1 MTDLQLNSSGSPPQY
16 RLGIKDVAE
25 RLAVATSTLN
35 NWLKDDENRDPKD
48 QLFKFHRWVGNRRK
62 WSEDGFRL
70 LELAVHSESE
80 NGVLSAARSR
90 AKPTRSPEDPDAAAS
105 LAEVLGAKMP
115 RVM

>member
-1 MTDLQLNSSGSPPQY
+1 MTDLQLNSSGSRSQY
-16 RLGIKDVAE
+16 RLGIRDVAA
-25 RLAVATSTLN
+25 RLAVAPSTLN
-35 NWLKDDENRDPKD
+35 NWLRDDENREPKD

-90 AKPTRSPEDPDAAAS
+90 AKPTRSEPAPEICT
-105 LAEVLGAKMP
+105 G
-115 RVM
+115 R